1 MHIYKED
8 CPPLP
13 TEISMANWNNSVYY
27 EQQIY
32 KTWKQTYSS
41 KQQNFTDEQNFLA
54 YASITWRKIWPEI
67 VDKINCWGGWDML
80 DISYKKNIF
89 TAIMMNVEFLRKNK
103 SYEQNIVMSINN
115 SSNFQ
120 SQNTQYPWFNDKTI
134 LGENC
139 LGQLTVLGI
148 LRIGLY

>member
-1 MHIYKED
+1 
-8 CPPLP
+8 
-13 TEISMANWNNSVYY
+13 
-27 EQQIY
+27 
-32 KTWKQTYSS
+32 
-41 KQQNFTDEQNFLA
+41 
-54 YASITWRKIWPEI
+54 
-67 VDKINCWGGWDML
+67 
-80 DISYKKNIF
+80 
-89 TAIMMNVEFLRKNK
+89 
-103 SYEQNIVMSINN
+103 MSINN